1 MKTFE
6 RNNAVTNGEMGTEMK
21 FRKAA
26 TVLAV
31 AGILLGSVSIA
42 NAANKT
48 ITCYKGTT
56 VKKVTGANPK
66 CPAGYTTTAP
76 KASAP
81 AAKGGAVAIDATY
94 KGTIATVWGSQY
106 SVTVT
111 SLTATGS
118 GATGGLNNLSAT
130 GSAKAAGVSQD
141 NLCTSDIDA
150 TATLGTGAD
159 TLKVKFV
166 DGKTNFCAKGA
177 SEDPPYTIY
186 IDNGPL
192 MIVSGTGKYAGAT
205 GTLNATGSWT
215 ANTVTKGTK
224 DSSAITLNI
233 KGTLTTK

>member
-1 MKTFE
+1 ME
-6 RNNAVTNGEMGTEMK
+6 RWELIMK

-31 AGILLGSVSIA
+31 AGLLLGSVSIA

-48 ITCYKGTT
+48 ITCYKGTS

-81 AAKGGAVAIDATY
+81 APAKGGAVAIDATY

-111 SLTATGS
+111 SLTAAGS
-118 GATGGLNNLSAT
+118 GTTAGLDNLTAT

-141 NLCTSDIDA
+141 NLCTTDIDA
-150 TATLGTGAD
+150 TATLGTGAN
-159 TLKVKFV
+159 TLKVKFT
-166 DGKTNFCAKGA
+166 DGKTEFCAKGA

-186 IDNGPL
+186 ISQGPL
-192 MIVSGTGKYAGAT
+192 TILS
-205 GTLNATGSWT
+205 L
-215 ANTVTKGTK
+215 
-224 DSSAITLNI
+224 IHI
-233 KGTLTTK
+233 